1 LSTLLHRRN
10 YREPTK
16 GNLSTGII
24 LVDKGIDLRIPYR
37 IANVSW
43 LKVLASSPNL
53 DPGKRLRAERERLHL
68 STRAVECL
76 SERIVRE
83 KKNPSL
89 YVSHN
94 WVTDVENG
102 KFNPK
107 FSKLYTLS
115 LIYQCNIE
123 DLLALFGL
131 DMRDMGKER
140 GLIKLPHTHLFRS
153 TFGPP
158 GPIVTA
164 HPSLR
169 KDISLE
175 DTNLV
180 GRMFR
185 SLSDCPIFLLQ
196 QTEPTHALYGYIG
209 TEDYT
214 LDPLIRPGSF
224 VQIDTRQTK
233 ISRDFVWKNEYE
245 RPVYFTELRDNRY
258 ACSWCQLDRGFLFL
272 IPSPQSHVPVRQ
284 VRYPH
289 DAEIVG
295 RVTVIT
301 MRIAELRHV

>member
-1 LSTLLHRRN
+1 LWV
-10 YREPTK
+10 
-16 GNLSTGII
+16 I
-24 LVDKGIDLRIPYR
+24 LVDKGNDLRLPYP

-43 LKVLASSPNL
+43 FKMLASWPNL

-76 SERIVRE
+76 SERIVQE
-83 KKNPSL
+83 KNNPSL

-102 KFNPK
+102 KFKPK

-140 GLIKLPHTHLFRS
+140 GLITLPHTYLFPP
-153 TFGPP
+153 TFGRSAP
-158 GPIVTA
+158 VATA
-164 HPSLR
+164 LTNLR
-169 KDISLE
+169 RDISLKH
-175 DTNLV
+175 TNLV
-180 GRMFR
+180 GQMFH
-185 SLSDCPIFLLQ
+185 SLSDVPIFLLQ
-196 QTEPTHALYGYIG
+196 QTDTTHALYGYIG

-245 RPVYFTELRDNRY
+245 RPIYFTELRDNQY
-258 ACSWCQLDRGFLFL
+258 ACSWCQLDRGYLFL
-272 IPSPQSHVPVRQ
+272 IPSPQSQAPIRQ
-284 VRYPH
+284 VRYPD

-301 MRIAELRHV
+301 MRIAELRRV